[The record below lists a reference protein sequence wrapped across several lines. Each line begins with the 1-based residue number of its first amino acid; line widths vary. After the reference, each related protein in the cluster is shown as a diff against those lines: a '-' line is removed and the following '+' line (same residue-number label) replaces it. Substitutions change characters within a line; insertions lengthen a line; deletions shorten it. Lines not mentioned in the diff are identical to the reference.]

1 MHVRFFFWIL
11 CTRNRSVN
19 QTWPMCLW
27 WCGQSRL
34 GHGPRRWLP
43 AFPNLVGHVRRCRLL
58 VWTIPLPSTNLSGF
72 RKAAVYWPQ
81 ISQSATFQLADAR
94 WIHWDSGMIS
104 PIWFPYVFHLE
115 QSNKL
120 TTLLRSEIIHL
131 ILDGYFF
138 MDNEVHPRKPFFLE
152 KWIALSSASKRHVK
166 EIPILRVG

>member
-1 MHVRFFFWIL
+1 MWDFFFEFCALGTVVWTKHDP
-11 CTRNRSVN
+11 CA
-19 QTWPMCLW
+19 
-27 WCGQSRL
+27 CGDVVSL
-34 GHGPRRWLP
+34 GW
-43 AFPNLVGHVRRCRLL
+43 AMVHVDGCRLFQTSSAMWDAAASWFGPSHYRLLISL
-58 VWTIPLPSTNLSGF
+58 VSERQLSIDPRSASQRPS
-72 RKAAVYWPQ
+72 
-81 ISQSATFQLADAR
+81 QLADAR

-131 ILDGYFF
+131 ILYGYFF